1 MEVWKSFTLDQ
12 YVTLYNLLCLCVYLC
27 LCVCS
32 FTLLHVDGMMGNA
45 FIVKQLFLRVPQI
58 STPLEAR
65 EMTRFYVNL
74 QLGMKNTI
82 LN

>member
-12 YVTLYNLLCLCVYLC
+12 YVTLYNLLCLVVYLC

-45 FIVKQLFLRVPQI
+45 VIVKQLFLRVPQI

-74 QLGMKNTI
+74 QLGVKNTI

>member
-1 MEVWKSFTLDQ
+1 MWKSFTLDQ
-12 YVTLYNLLCLCVYLC
+12 YVTLYNLLC

-74 QLGMKNTI
+74 QLGVKNTI

>member
-12 YVTLYNLLCLCVYLC
+12 YVTLYNLLCLVVYLC

-32 FTLLHVDGMMGNA
+32 FTLLHVAGMMGNA
-45 FIVKQLFLRVPQI
+45 VIVKQLFLRVPQI

-74 QLGMKNTI
+74 QLGVKNTI